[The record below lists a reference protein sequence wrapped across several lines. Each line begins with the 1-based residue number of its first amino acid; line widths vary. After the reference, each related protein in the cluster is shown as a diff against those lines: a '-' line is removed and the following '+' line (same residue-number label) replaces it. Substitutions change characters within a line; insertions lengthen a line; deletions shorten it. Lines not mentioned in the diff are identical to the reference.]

1 MFNLFSRLI
10 NNVRQGFA
18 TNSSSSHSMVY
29 VDTPVSDSIFYGDNE
44 FGWDHFTLDSLGEK
58 LLYALVMKI
67 GGYWG
72 PPEDREEELDQAFEE
87 YGHLFPEFDRDVF
100 SYAMDGYVDHQSHI
114 PLDEAL
120 EAARDP
126 HIVIEGGNDNEW

>member
-1 MFNLFSRLI
+1 MFNPLKRLI

-29 VDTPVSDSIFYGDNE
+29 VSTPVSDSVFYGDNE
-44 FGWDHFTLDSLGEK
+44 FGWDNFTLDSLGEK
-58 LLYALVMKI
+58 LLYALVMQI

-72 PPEDREEELDQAFEE
+72 SDDAREAALDQAMQD
-87 YGHLFPEFDRDVF
+87 YGHLFPEFDREVF

-114 PLDEAL
+114 SLDEAL

-126 HIVIEGGNDNEW
+126 HIIIEGGNDNC

>member
-1 MFNLFSRLI
+1 MFNPFKRLI

-29 VDTPVSDSIFYGDNE
+29 VSTPVSDSTHYGDNQ
-44 FGWDHFTLDSLGEK
+44 FGWEDFTLDSLGEK
-58 LLYALVMKI
+58 LLYALVMQI

-72 PPEDREEELDQAFEE
+72 ADDAREEALEQAMKD
-87 YGHLFPEFDRDVF
+87 YGHLFPEFDREAF
-100 SYAMDGYVDHQSHI
+100 SYAMDGYVDHQSYVS
-114 PLDEAL
+114 LDEAL

-126 HIVIEGGNDNEW
+126 HVVIEGGNDNGY